1 MIFKA
6 VIQCRVHCILVRVQ
20 RCVCG
25 NMWFSSH
32 SRFISRFSQ
41 VSGKKIY
48 SQKTQKV
55 VAVSEKG
62 NYFWQLF
69 HSSSVKGLIWIASS
83 FRDCDTGAN
92 NAYFLFHFVKLEN
105 EDLISRSS
113 NISKNISHGRSFLKK
128 DSSQADQLH
137 SLVAVMFS
145 LIWNESSPKMT
156 NQYYPSNTIT
166 IRMTQIFFSYV
177 QWGLFFPLALYQK
190 IASFYNK
197 VLHDAWNG

>member
-1 MIFKA
+1 MCVEI
-6 VIQCRVHCILVRVQ
+6 CDSLHILDLLQGFTGIRA
-20 RCVCG
+20 
-25 NMWFSSH
+25 
-32 SRFISRFSQ
+32 
-41 VSGKKIY
+41 KIY

-55 VAVSEKG
+55 VAVSDKG
-62 NYFWQLF
+62 NYFWLLF
-69 HSSSVKGLIWIASS
+69 HSSSFKGLIWKASS

-92 NAYFLFHFVKLEN
+92 SAYFLFHFVKLEK

-113 NISKNISHGRSFLKK
+113 NLGKNISHGTIFFC
-128 DSSQADQLH
+128 SSQADQLH
-137 SLVAVMFS
+137 SPVAVMFS
-145 LIWNESSPKMT
+145 VIWNESSSKMT

-177 QWGLFFPLALYQK
+177 QWGLFSPLALYQK